1 MEEVL
6 ALTPEHQEEGR
17 EVSLI
22 MRLVLLGPPGC
33 GKGTY
38 SRYLA
43 NLLSAQ
49 HISTGDLIRAE
60 IRAGSDVGKELH
72 CHVDCG
78 QLIPDNLLFKV
89 LNPVLRRNGTKQ
101 YLPAYSLAQC
111 GRG

>member
-1 MEEVL
+1 
-6 ALTPEHQEEGR
+6 
-17 EVSLI
+17 

-78 QLIPDNLLFKV
+78 RLIPDNLLFKV
-89 LNPVLRRNGTKQ
+89 LNPVLQRNGTKQ
-101 YLPAYSLAQC
+101 YLPAYSFGFKRDY